1 MMTAPN
7 GSFYLRPATC
17 QTVKM
22 REEKEIL
29 EHFAGVVKKSQTQY
43 QIFQKIQFQF
53 TMMNLTTFKEV
64 FGRMI
69 EVRN

>member
-29 EHFAGVVKKSQTQY
+29 EHFAGVVKSLKLNTKFFKKNTISVHNDEFDD
-43 QIFQKIQFQF
+43 FQRSLRP
-53 TMMNLTTFKEV
+53 ND
-64 FGRMI
+64 
-69 EVRN
+69 